1 MTSFSADSQSKLI
14 AVDFDP
20 FADGELLLT
29 APATA
34 SQQEIW
40 ASVQMGDAANCA
52 YNLSQSLRLKG
63 ELNESALESA
73 LQQLVHRHEALRTT
87 LSTDGN
93 TLCIVAS
100 LQIDIPKID
109 LSTWTS
115 SARDEKLAQIVK
127 QDVSKPFNIEQGPLF
142 RAQIIKLDPYEHLLL
157 VNAHHIVC
165 DGWSWGVLID
175 DLSQL
180 YSANVQGITP
190 DLPEAEKLSEYAIL
204 QAQAAQQPE
213 SIETE
218 QYWLAQFAD
227 SAPVVDFPTDRSRPA
242 LRTFNSAREDWDLNP
257 ELGHQLRQLGIKSGC
272 SFMTTILAGF
282 EVWLHRLTG
291 QSDLVVG
298 IPSSG
303 QAASGKDRLVGH
315 CTNLLPLRTQID
327 GEISFSDYLQIRR
340 STILDAY
347 DNQQF
352 TFGSLVS
359 KLALPR
365 DSSRIPLV
373 PIIFNFDRDPESNIS
388 FTGLELKSC
397 LNPRDFENFE
407 LFVNAVELDGKIVL
421 ECQYNTNLFDVDTIR
436 RRIAEFET
444 LLLSIVA
451 NPAQSIEQLPMLPDA
466 ERQKLLVDWNQTQVD
481 YPNQCIHQL
490 FEAQVE
496 RTPDNIA
503 VVFEDLQLTY
513 RELNNRANQLA
524 HYLRSR
530 GVGKDVLVGLYAER
544 SLAMV
549 VGLWGILKAGG
560 AYVPLDPTHPQDRV
574 AYIFADSNA
583 KVLIGDA
590 QLLASL
596 PAHRAEVLAL
606 DTNSAEIDRQPRSN
620 PVTDTQPDRLAY
632 VIYTSGSTGHPKGV
646 EVCHQ
651 SQANLLHH
659 LQHSPGLTS
668 ADTLL
673 AVTTICFDT
682 STVDMFLPLVV
693 GAKIVLVSSE
703 VAADGF
709 QLLAKLTDT
718 GATFMQATPAS
729 FRLLLAA
736 GWTGSPHL
744 RAVSTGEAL
753 PRNLA
758 DLLLEKVAELWDL
771 YGPTETTVWSTGA
784 KINDLRRS
792 ADFQGAVE
800 LIGKPLSNIQA
811 YILVGGASQNESRS
825 LQPLPIG
832 VMGELHI
839 GGDCLAKGY
848 LNRPDLTAEK
858 FIADPFSDAPN
869 ARLYKTGDLVRYLPD
884 GNIEYIGRID
894 NQVKI
899 RGFRIELGEIEAVLV
914 KHPAVQAVAVI
925 VREDVPGDPRLVAY
939 IVIDSLSER
948 LRQRV
953 QPPTI
958 NLLREFLAH
967 QLPSYMIPAAF
978 VWLDALPLTPTGKID
993 RRALPAPDGTSNQ
1006 PDTNF
1011 VAPSNPT
1018 QEILARIWSQILR
1031 IDRIGIHDN
1040 FFELGGHSLLATQVI
1055 SRFRQEFSIEIPLQA
1070 LFEQPTIAS
1079 LSDRIATLL
1088 WIEAS
1093 RQANSTVSATEMEE
1107 FEV

>member
-1 MTSFSADSQSKLI
+1 MNFNATSIDHHSTLI

-52 YNLSQSLRLKG
+52 YNLSQSLRLQG
-63 ELNESALESA
+63 TLNQAALEAA

-93 TLCIVAS
+93 TLCIIAA
-100 LQIDIPKID
+100 LHIDIPKID
-109 LSTWTS
+109 LSMLAS
-115 SARDEKLAQIVK
+115 SARDLALAQIIT
-127 QDVSKPFNIEQGPLF
+127 QDVNQPFNIEQGPLF
-142 RAQIIKLDPYEHLLL
+142 RAQIIKLDPHEHVLL

-165 DGWSWGVLID
+165 DGWSWGVLIE

-180 YSANVQGITP
+180 YSANCQGITP
-190 DLPEAEKLSEYAIL
+190 NLPAAERLSEYAML
-204 QAQAAQQPE
+204 QATAAQQPDA
-213 SIETE
+213 IETE
-218 QYWLAQFAD
+218 NYWLAQFAD
-227 SAPVVDFPTDRSRPA
+227 AVPVVDFPTDRPRPA
-242 LRTFNSAREDWDLNP
+242 LRTFNSARIDWDLKP
-257 ELGHQLRQLGIKSGC
+257 ELGDQLRQLGIKSGC

-291 QSDLVVG
+291 QTDLVVG
-298 IPSSG
+298 IPASG
-303 QAASGKDRLVGH
+303 QAASGQDRLVGH
-315 CTNLLPLRTQID
+315 CTNLLPLRTQVD
-327 GEISFSDYLQIRR
+327 GDRSFSEYLQIRR

-359 KLALPR
+359 KLSLPR
-365 DSSRIPLV
+365 DPSRIPLV

-388 FTGLELKSC
+388 FMGLELDAC

-407 LFVNAVELDGKIVL
+407 LFVNAVELDGQITI
-421 ECQYNTNLFDVDTIR
+421 ECQYNTNLFDPNTIR
-436 RRIAEFET
+436 RRISELET

-451 NPAQSIEQLPMLPDA
+451 NPAQSIGKLSILPDP
-466 ERQKLLVDWNQTQVD
+466 ERQQLLVDWNQTQVD

-503 VVFEDLQLTY
+503 VVFEDLHLTY
-513 RELNNRANQLA
+513 QQLNDQANQLA

-574 AYIFADSNA
+574 AYILTDSDA
-583 KVLIGDA
+583 KVVIGDA

-606 DTNSAEIDRQPRSN
+606 DTNSAEIDRQPQSN
-620 PVTDTQPDRLAY
+620 PVTDTQPDHLAY
-632 VIYTSGSTGHPKGV
+632 VIYTSGSTGNPKGV

-651 SQANLLHH
+651 SQANLLAH

-682 STVDMFLPLVV
+682 STVDMYLPLVV

-709 QLLAKLTDT
+709 QLLAKLTET

-736 GWTGSPHL
+736 GWSGSPNL
-744 RAVSTGEAL
+744 RVVSTGEAL

-758 DLLLEKVAELWDL
+758 DLLLDKVAELWDL

-784 KINDLRRS
+784 KVNDLRHS
-792 ADFQGAVE
+792 SNFKGSVE
-800 LIGKPLSNIQA
+800 LIGKPLSNTQV
-811 YILVGGASQNESRS
+811 YILDRY
-825 LQPLPIG
+825 LQPVPIG
-832 VMGELHI
+832 VMGELQI

-848 LNRPDLTAEK
+848 LNRPDLTAAK
-858 FIADPFSDAPN
+858 FIANPFSDNPN
-869 ARLYKTGDLVRYLPD
+869 ARLYKTGDLARYLPD
-884 GNIEYIGRID
+884 GNIEYLGRID

-899 RGFRIELGEIEAVLV
+899 RGFRIELGEIEALLV
-914 KHPAVQAVAVI
+914 KHPAVSAVAVI

-939 IVIDSLSER
+939 IVVE
-948 LRQRV
+948 RV

-958 NLLREFLAH
+958 NLLREFLAN

-978 VWLDALPLTPTGKID
+978 VLLDLLPLTPTGKID
-993 RRALPAPDGTSNQ
+993 RRALPALDPTSTQ
-1006 PDTNF
+1006 PENNF

-1018 QEILARIWSQILR
+1018 QEILANIWSQILR
-1031 IDRIGIHDN
+1031 VDRIGIHDN

-1055 SRFRQEFSIEIPLQA
+1055 SRIRQEFAIEIPLQA

-1079 LSDRIATLL
+1079 LSDRIVTLL
-1088 WIEAS
+1088 WVESS

-1107 FEV
+1107 FEI

>member
-1 MTSFSADSQSKLI
+1 MNINSVSIDPNPNLI

-20 FADGELLLT
+20 FADGEILLT

-40 ASVQMGDAANCA
+40 ASVQMGNAANCA

-63 ELNESALESA
+63 ELAESALEAA
-73 LQQLVHRHEALRTT
+73 LQQLVSRHEALRTT
-87 LSTDGN
+87 LSKDGN
-93 TLCIVAS
+93 SLCIVDS
-100 LQIDIPKID
+100 LKIDIPKID
-109 LSTWTS
+109 LST
-115 SARDEKLAQIVK
+115 SAPSVREQQLTQIVK
-127 QDVSKPFNIEQGPLF
+127 ADVNQPFNIEQGPLF
-142 RAQIIKLDPYEHLLL
+142 RAQIIKLDPHEHLLL
-157 VNAHHIVC
+157 VNAHHIIC
-165 DGWSWGVLID
+165 DGWSWGVLIE

-180 YSANVQGITP
+180 YSANYQGITP
-190 DLPEAEKLSEYAIL
+190 DLPPAEKLSEYAIL
-204 QAQAAQQPE
+204 QAAAAQQPE

-218 QYWLAQFAD
+218 NYWLAQFAD

-257 ELGHQLRQLGIKSGC
+257 ELGDRLRQLGIKSGC

-282 EVWLHRLTG
+282 EAWLHRITG
-291 QSDLVVG
+291 QTDLVVG

-315 CTNLLPLRTQID
+315 CTNLLPLRTQVD
-327 GEISFSDYLQIRR
+327 SEISFADYLQIRR

-388 FTGLELKSC
+388 FTGLDFNSS

-407 LFVNAVELDGKIVL
+407 LFFNAVEEGGKIVL
-421 ECQYNTNLFDVDTIR
+421 EVQYNTNLFNVDTIR

-451 NPAQSIEQLPMLPDA
+451 NPAQSIGKLPILPET

-481 YPNQCIHQL
+481 YPNKSIHQL

-503 VVFEDLQLTY
+503 VVFEDRQLTY
-513 RELNNRANQLA
+513 RELNNQANQLA

-544 SLAMV
+544 SLSMV

-574 AYIFADSNA
+574 AYILADSDA
-583 KVLIGDA
+583 KVIIGDA

-606 DTNSAEIDRQPRSN
+606 DTNSEEIDRQPSSN
-620 PVTDTQPDRLAY
+620 PVTDTQPDHLAY
-632 VIYTSGSTGHPKGV
+632 VIYTSGSTGNPKGV

-651 SQANLLHH
+651 SQANLLDH

-682 STVDMFLPLVV
+682 STVDMYLPLVV

-709 QLLAKLTDT
+709 QLLAKLTET

-758 DLLLEKVAELWDL
+758 DLLLDKVAELWDL

-792 ADFQGAVE
+792 ANFHGAVE

-811 YILVGGASQNESRS
+811 YILDRF

-848 LNRPDLTAEK
+848 FNRPDLTSEK
-858 FIADPFSDAPN
+858 FIANPFSDAPD
-869 ARLYKTGDLVRYLPD
+869 ARIYKTGDLARYLPN

-899 RGFRIELGEIEAVLV
+899 RGFRIELGEIEALLV
-914 KHPAVQAVAVI
+914 KHPAVQEVAVI

-939 IVIDSLSER
+939 IVVDSLSER

-953 QPPTI
+953 QPPTA
-958 NLLREFLAH
+958 NQLREFLAH

-993 RRALPAPDGTSNQ
+993 RRALPAPDAASNQ
-1006 PDTNF
+1006 PNHHF

-1018 QEILARIWSQILR
+1018 QEVLARIWSQILR
-1031 IDRIGIHDN
+1031 IDRISIHDN

-1088 WIEAS
+1088 WIEES
-1093 RQANSTVSATEMEE
+1093 RQASSTVSATEMEE